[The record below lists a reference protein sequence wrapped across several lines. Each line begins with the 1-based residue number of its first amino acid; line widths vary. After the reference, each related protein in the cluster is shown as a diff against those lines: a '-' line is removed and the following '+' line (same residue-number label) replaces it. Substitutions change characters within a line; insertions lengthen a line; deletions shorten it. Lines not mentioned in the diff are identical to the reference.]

1 MPKNFRVALCSEE
14 VILAR
19 SGRPTLAKNR
29 TELSSSALTQTEN
42 NHHENVGDTNA
53 SNY

>member
-1 MPKNFRVALCSEE
+1 MPKQFRVALCNEE
-14 VILAR
+14 VTLVR

-29 TELSSSALTQTEN
+29 TKISSSALTQTEK
-42 NHHENVGDTNA
+42 NHHENIGDTNA